1 MDAHSSAAHPGIEP
15 GKSLYA
21 LYVLSLA
28 AVLVGNLFVR
38 MAEEAGWL
46 NSGIRSAIA
55 VATAL
60 PLAYAALRFWQ
71 LLRSELDELMQRV
84 VLEGMAFALTI
95 YLPLAALYVNLRTA
109 GIWTPRL
116 DPPDILLTPA
126 LLVALGIGLAW
137 RRYR

>member
-1 MDAHSSAAHPGIEP
+1 MDAHSPAAHPGIEP